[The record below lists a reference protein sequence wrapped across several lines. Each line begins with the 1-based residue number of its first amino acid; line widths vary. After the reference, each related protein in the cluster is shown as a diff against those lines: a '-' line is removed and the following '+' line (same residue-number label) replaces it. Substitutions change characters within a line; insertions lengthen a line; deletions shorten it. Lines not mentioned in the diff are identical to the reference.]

1 MLFCTSQAQRP
12 APNRREVIVGA
23 TSLVDLAGAALLGP
37 SSALASQPKTG
48 GTLRVGLG
56 HGSISDSLD
65 PATWN
70 NYFMQAAGFARC
82 NCLTEIA
89 PDGTLVPELAESW
102 ESPDGGKTW
111 VFKLRSGVEF
121 HNGKTFDA
129 SDVIATINHH
139 RKEESKSAAKP
150 SVTQIEELKLI
161 NPSTIAF
168 MLKSTNADF
177 PFVLADFHL
186 VILPSVDG
194 SLDWQSGVGTGGYE
208 LVDTNPGVS
217 ASFIRNAKYW
227 KPNSAYFDA
236 LKLLTIADS
245 AARTNAL
252 MTGEIDVMDKVD
264 LKTANLLE
272 RRNGIRIIETLGT
285 QHFSFAMSTNKE
297 PFTDNNVR
305 LALKYAIDRQALVDT
320 ILYGHG
326 VVGND
331 HPINRSY
338 RFFNADLEQHAY
350 DPERAK
356 YHLKKSG
363 LSSLTVSLSAA
374 DAAFSGAVDAAVLY
388 QEKAAKAGITID
400 VVKEPDDGYWA
411 NVWMKK
417 SFSAVFWGGR
427 PTEDWV
433 FSTTYAAGAP
443 WNDTFWENSRFNE
456 LLVGARSELND
467 EKRRQMY
474 GEMQELLR
482 NDGGALIPM
491 FANYVSA
498 AVDRVKL
505 PEQTASNWYLDGFR
519 FSERWWFE

>member
-1 MLFCTSQAQRP
+1 
-12 APNRREVIVGA
+12 
-23 TSLVDLAGAALLGP
+23 
-37 SSALASQPKTG
+37 
-48 GTLRVGLG
+48 
-56 HGSISDSLD
+56 
-65 PATWN
+65 
-70 NYFMQAAGFARC
+70 
-82 NCLTEIA
+82 
-89 PDGTLVPELAESW
+89 
-102 ESPDGGKTW
+102 
-111 VFKLRSGVEF
+111 
-121 HNGKTFDA
+121 
-129 SDVIATINHH
+129 
-139 RKEESKSAAKP
+139 
-150 SVTQIEELKLI
+150 
-161 NPSTIAF
+161 
-168 MLKSTNADF
+168 
-177 PFVLADFHL
+177 
-186 VILPSVDG
+186 
-194 SLDWQSGVGTGGYE
+194 
-208 LVDTNPGVS
+208 
-217 ASFIRNAKYW
+217 
-227 KPNSAYFDA
+227 
-236 LKLLTIADS
+236 
-245 AARTNAL
+245 
-252 MTGEIDVMDKVD
+252 
-264 LKTANLLE
+264 
-272 RRNGIRIIETLGT
+272 
-285 QHFSFAMSTNKE
+285 MSTNKE

-400 VVKEPDDGYWA
+400 VVKEPDYGYWA

-505 PEQTASNWYLDGFR
+505 PEQTASNWDLDGFR